1 MNIYAV
7 CVVGLEKCMQLY
19 FINVCM
25 CLTEL
30 LSQIL
35 SVLSSEAD
43 TSRLESDDQDTSE
56 IP

>member
-1 MNIYAV
+1 MH
-7 CVVGLEKCMQLY
+7 LY
-19 FINVCM
+19 FGNVYFV
-25 CLTEL
+25 CLTEQ

-35 SVLSSEAD
+35 SVLSSEAE

>member
-19 FINVCM
+19 FNVCM

-35 SVLSSEAD
+35 SVLSSEAE